1 MSLTSSM
8 TDETRLEDDGGEEH
22 PVVFGLAE
30 PDAGRRMMASMG
42 GRGHQLRADDDDDED
57 ADDDDEDE
65 TLGERLLGLTEMLPE
80 SIRSVTSSMLSWT
93 WSSSKWLLHVGRVG
107 LWVAASSATILALP
121 VMFESERTQ
130 IEEQQLHQ
138 QRQLMLGPNAAM
150 GSSGSHGLMHAPAF
164 PQVSPP

>member
-1 MSLTSSM
+1 MSD
-8 TDETRLEDDGGEEH
+8 DEKTVAELNASDEH

-42 GRGHQLRADDDDDED
+42 GRGHLHSDDDED
-57 ADDDDEDE
+57 EDAEYDDEDE

-80 SIRSVTSSMLSWT
+80 SLRSVTSNMLSWT
-93 WSSSKWLLHVGRVG
+93 WSSGKWLIHVGRVG

-138 QRQLMLGPNAAM
+138 QRQLMLGPNVT
-150 GSSGSHGLMHAPAF
+150 SGGGHGPLMHGPAF
-164 PQVSPP
+164 PQTAQS

>member
-1 MSLTSSM
+1 MSD
-8 TDETRLEDDGGEEH
+8 DENTPAVADAAE
-22 PVVFGLAE
+22 PVAFGLEE
-30 PDAGRRMMASMG
+30 PNAARMMMATMG
-42 GRGHQLRADDDDDED
+42 ARAQHNSDDED
-57 ADDDDEDE
+57 DEHGDDDDEDE

-80 SIRSVTSSMLSWT
+80 SIRKVTSGMMSWT
-93 WSSSKWLLHVGRVG
+93 WAGGKWLVQIGRVG

-150 GSSGSHGLMHAPAF
+150 GGSGAMHAGPF